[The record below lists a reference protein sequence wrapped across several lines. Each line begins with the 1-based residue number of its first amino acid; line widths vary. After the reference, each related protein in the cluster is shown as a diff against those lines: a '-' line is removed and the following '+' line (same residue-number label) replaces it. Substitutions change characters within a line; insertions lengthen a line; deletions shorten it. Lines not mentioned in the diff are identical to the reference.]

1 VRETVP
7 SQEGNSSSGDV
18 GDEKAVRDVP
28 SGNDVAV
35 SNVAG
40 DSPTASAP
48 AAADGITVVHTDP
61 GEDGSVVA
69 SGSGT
74 SLRLWCSFVI
84 GCIVSLPFA
93 WLLSY
98 ASYLPFYLGL
108 FFFVLFGVV
117 IGAVVFRVAAPR
129 RPYGTTSLVIGTV
142 LVVSVGWTA
151 SLIKEARDFPGDMA
165 VKAGKRTRSIGD
177 QTIREYEAAVA
188 SDIRRFLKEQYPPGG
203 TIGYVRWVVKSGRLK
218 KGEVSQV
225 GRTLRP
231 LQSGYVWVTRI
242 VLSLLLLI
250 FGVSSQTLALR
261 RAVDTPLRA
270 MDANRDA
277 DSS

>member
-1 VRETVP
+1 MPESIP
-7 SQEGNSSSGDV
+7 SQEGNSLSCDV

-28 SGNDVAV
+28 SVDDAAA
-35 SNVAG
+35 STEAG
-40 DSPTASAP
+40 DPTMASAP
-48 AAADGITVVHTDP
+48 ESADMVSMTPTDT
-61 GEDGSVVA
+61 GEVGSVVE
-69 SGSGT
+69 SGPGS
-74 SLRLWCSFVI
+74 SLRLWWSVGI
-84 GCIVSLPFA
+84 GCVVSLPFA

-117 IGAVVFRVAAPR
+117 IGAAVFRVAAPR
-129 RPYGTTSLVIGTV
+129 RPYRTIHLVIGTV

-188 SDIRRFLKEQYPPGG
+188 DDIRRFLKEQYPPGG
-203 TIGYVRWVVKSGRLK
+203 AIGYVRWVVESGRLK
-218 KGEVSQV
+218 EGEIAQV
-225 GRTLRP
+225 GPTLRP

-242 VLSLLLLI
+242 VLSLILFT

-261 RAVDTPLRA
+261 RVVDTPLRA
-270 MDANRDA
+270 MDANKDG
-277 DSS
+277 DSG